1 MLRKYAKLQ
10 PLLSA
15 GTFAVRCRLRSF
27 PDIVHED
34 PQELGGRGG
43 GGQRAVGEAAQE
55 DGVFMPGSA
64 GEAIDA
70 SDDLERVCV
79 VLVCHFR
86 IKPLRWLHQP
96 VRVERGKVDRIGKM
110 EKCGAGCGETEA
122 IQQIIDFGNVR
133 YGIHAAS
140 VPSSA

>member
-1 MLRKYAKLQ
+1 M
-10 PLLSA
+10 
-15 GTFAVRCRLRSF
+15 
-27 PDIVHED
+27 
-34 PQELGGRGG
+34 GGRGG
-43 GGQRAVGEAAQE
+43 GRQRAVDEAAQE

-64 GEAIDA
+64 GEPIDA

-110 EKCGAGCGETEA
+110 KKCGVGRGETEA
-122 IQQIIDFGNVR
+122 VQQIIDFDDVR

>member
-1 MLRKYAKLQ
+1 M
-10 PLLSA
+10 
-15 GTFAVRCRLRSF
+15 
-27 PDIVHED
+27 HED

-43 GGQRAVGEAAQE
+43 GRQRAVGEAAQE

-79 VLVCHFR
+79 VLVCHFG

-96 VRVERGKVDRIGKM
+96 VRVERGEIDRVGEM
-110 EKCGAGCGETEA
+110 EESGVGRGETEA
-122 IQQIIDFGNVR
+122 V
-133 YGIHAAS
+133 
-140 VPSSA
+140 

>member
-15 GTFAVRCRLRSF
+15 GTFAVRCRSRSF
-27 PDIVHED
+27 PEIVHED

-43 GGQRAVGEAAQE
+43 GRQRAVGEAAQE

-79 VLVCHFR
+79 VLVCHF
-86 IKPLRWLHQP
+86 
-96 VRVERGKVDRIGKM
+96 
-110 EKCGAGCGETEA
+110 
-122 IQQIIDFGNVR
+122 
-133 YGIHAAS
+133 GI
-140 VPSSA
+140 